1 MKKIIGLYGRQ
12 NSGKTTTLN
21 LLIELLER
29 EGQEDN
35 PVTIDDYR
43 GKTIGTTPGGD
54 DEDVIKGQEDN
65 PVTIDDYRGKTIV
78 ITPGGDDKEVI
89 KNNLEAFGKAEG
101 DILVTATRTKG
112 QTASYLSNYFPK
124 NSVKITWIKKNYA
137 ELLTDLVNQA
147 QAEDIKAVID
157 KIIKGWEK

>member
-54 DEDVIKGQEDN
+54 DED
-65 PVTIDDYRGKTIV
+65 
-78 ITPGGDDKEVI
+78 VI

>member
-1 MKKIIGLYGRQ
+1 MKKIIGLYGRSG
-12 NSGKTTTLN
+12 SGKTTTLN
-21 LLIELLER
+21 LLIGLFEKKGNLDDPITRNLDDPITIR
-29 EGQEDN
+29 DN
-35 PVTIDDYR
+35 D
-43 GKTIGTTPGGD
+43 
-54 DEDVIKGQEDN
+54 
-65 PVTIDDYRGKTIV
+65 RGKTIV
-78 ITPGGDDKEVI
+78 ITPGGDDDKVI
-89 KNNLEAFGKAEG
+89 RKNLEAFEKAEG

-112 QTASYLSNYFPK
+112 QTASYLSNYFPE

>member
-1 MKKIIGLYGRQ
+1 MKKIIGLYGRRS
-12 NSGKTTTLN
+12 SGKTTTLN
-21 LLIELLER
+21 LLIGLFEKKGNL
-29 EGQEDN
+29 DD
-35 PVTIDDYR
+35 PITIRDY
-43 GKTIGTTPGGD
+43 
-54 DEDVIKGQEDN
+54 Q
-65 PVTIDDYRGKTIV
+65 GKTIV
-78 ITPGGDDKEVI
+78 ITPGGDDEEVI
-89 KNNLEAFGKAEG
+89 RKNLEAFEKAEG

-112 QTASYLSNYFPK
+112 QTASYLSNYFLE

>member
-1 MKKIIGLYGRQ
+1 MKKIIGLYGRRS
-12 NSGKTTTLN
+12 SGKTTTLN
-21 LLIELLER
+21 LLIGLFEKKGNLDDPITIR
-29 EGQEDN
+29 DYQE
-35 PVTIDDYR
+35 
-43 GKTIGTTPGGD
+43 
-54 DEDVIKGQEDN
+54 
-65 PVTIDDYRGKTIV
+65 KTIV
-78 ITPGGDDKEVI
+78 ITPGGDDEEVI
-89 KNNLEAFGKAEG
+89 RKNLEAFEKAEG

-112 QTASYLSNYFPK
+112 QTASYLSNYFLE

>member
-1 MKKIIGLYGRQ
+1 MKKIIGLYGRPG
-12 NSGKTTTLN
+12 SGKTTTLN
-21 LLIELLER
+21 LLIGLFEKKGNLDDPITIR
-29 EGQEDN
+29 DYQE
-35 PVTIDDYR
+35 
-43 GKTIGTTPGGD
+43 
-54 DEDVIKGQEDN
+54 
-65 PVTIDDYRGKTIV
+65 KTIV
-78 ITPGGDDKEVI
+78 ITPGGDDEEVI
-89 KNNLEAFGKAEG
+89 RKNLEAFEKAEG

-112 QTASYLSNYFPK
+112 QTASYLSNYFLE

>member
-1 MKKIIGLYGRQ
+1 MKKIIGLYGRRS
-12 NSGKTTTLN
+12 SGKTTTLN
-21 LLIELLER
+21 LLIGLFEKKGNLDDPITIR
-29 EGQEDN
+29 DYQE
-35 PVTIDDYR
+35 
-43 GKTIGTTPGGD
+43 
-54 DEDVIKGQEDN
+54 
-65 PVTIDDYRGKTIV
+65 KTIV

>member
-1 MKKIIGLYGRQ
+1 MKKIIGLYGCS

-21 LLIELLER
+21 LLIELLGR

-35 PVTIDDYR
+35 PVS
-43 GKTIGTTPGGD
+43 
-54 DEDVIKGQEDN
+54 
-65 PVTIDDYRGKTIV
+65 IDDYRGKTIV
-78 ITPGGDDKEVI
+78 ITPGGDDEEVI
-89 KNNLEAFGKAEG
+89 SKNLEAFEKAEG

-112 QTASYLSNYFPK
+112 QTASYLSNYFLE
-124 NSVKITWIKKNYA
+124 NSVKVTWIKKNYA

-157 KIIKGWEK
+157 KIIKG